1 MTLQDLGHR
10 TDDDGMTAIRVKC
23 PTCGHVEVAADE
35 ITLILNAT
43 GDLGAYGFTCPDCS
57 QMVDT
62 PANRT
67 VVALLIAA
75 GVKPVKRDD
84 EVEAAVP
91 ILALEDLSPEPE
103 AAPFTSDDVIAFH
116 FLLEDDVAI
125 AEMFALGH

>member
-1 MTLQDLGHR
+1 
-10 TDDDGMTAIRVKC
+10 MTAIRVKC

-35 ITLILNAT
+35 ITLLLNAS
-43 GDLGAYGFTCPDCS
+43 GDLGAYGFTCPGCG

-75 GVKPVKRDD
+75 GVKPVRQGD
-84 EVEAAVP
+84 EEEAEAQLP
-91 ILALEDLSPEPE
+91 ILALEDLSPDPE
-103 AAPFTSDDVIAFH
+103 AAAFTSDDVIAFH